1 MASWEKVKSW
11 DLSDSCVLHN
21 ASKEIQDLDIDA
33 IFNKDRNKIQSL
45 VLMSSIINNG
55 FYQLNKTDE
64 IWYGSFRSES
74 TFTAPNDAI
83 RNLQTNFVES
93 ALNRVMKGKWQAP
106 MTTEQLIS
114 SWENFKL

>member
-1 MASWEKVKSW
+1 
-11 DLSDSCVLHN
+11 VLHN

-64 IWYGSFRSES
+64 I
-74 TFTAPNDAI
+74 
-83 RNLQTNFVES
+83 
-93 ALNRVMKGKWQAP
+93 
-106 MTTEQLIS
+106 
-114 SWENFKL
+114 